1 METLL
6 MPSKNNITGDTIQS
20 RLNTPE
26 YESNYDR
33 VFRKPKPKEKINDT
47 PTKSKSPTNNKTHI

>member
-1 METLL
+1 MG
-6 MPSKNNITGDTIQS
+6 MPTKNNITGDTIQS

-33 VFRKPKPKEKINDT
+33 IFKKPKPKEKINDI
-47 PTKSKSPTNNKTHI
+47 PTKSQSTARNKKNI

>member
-1 METLL
+1 
-6 MPSKNNITGDTIQS
+6 MPTKNNITGDTIQS